1 MQLIEQFV
9 TKINSLSGGNQFIA
23 GAIGAWGLGIATYL
37 ARNVPEMCWDYAR
50 RHLSTEM
57 SVNSSQEIFTA
68 LLEWIEK
75 EGLSHSCRRVKFLD
89 KRHCH
94 QLDSGEIAGSVK
106 TVGYGS
112 HLLWYRGRL
121 LLVELSLQQTPS
133 YADKECI
140 SITKFGRSHQLF
152 HDIMEQLATARAEEM
167 TLCDVYNNGWGYA
180 PRNPKRSFDSV
191 CAEPELIDQLKSA
204 LERFLSREAWYRDLG
219 VPWQFG
225 IMLHGPPG
233 TGKTSIV
240 KAIAAH
246 LDRGIAYI
254 PCARIGVLTE
264 AMSELPR
271 NSILVIEDIDAA
283 PSTHARDEE
292 EKSPQPQII
301 GSDISNI
308 LNALDGVM
316 ARHGRIL
323 IATTN
328 HLDKLDPAL
337 LRPGRIDL
345 CLEVGYIKGPT
356 LERFIRRFFPDC
368 PELPGLAARD
378 ARLTGAQVQNELLQC
393 RNWREAVQRLARS
406 APESEV
412 LDIRCSARTA

>member
-9 TKINSLSGGNQFIA
+9 SKINSLSGGNQFIA
-23 GAIGAWGLGIATYL
+23 GALGAWGLGVATYL

-57 SVNSSQEIFTA
+57 SVNSSQEIFAA

-89 KRHCH
+89 KRHC
-94 QLDSGEIAGSVK
+94 QQVDSDEIAGSVK

-121 LLVELSLQQTPS
+121 LLVELSRQQTQG
-133 YADKECI
+133 YADKETI

-152 HDIMEQLATARAEEM
+152 HDIMEQLATARTEEM
-167 TLCDVYNNGWGYA
+167 TLCDVYNGSWGYA
-180 PRNPKRSFDSV
+180 HRNPKRSFDSV
-191 CAEPELIDQLKSA
+191 CAEQELVDQIKSA
-204 LERFLSREAWYRDLG
+204 LDRFLSREEWYRDLG
-219 VPWQFG
+219 VPWQLG

-233 TGKTSIV
+233 TGKTSLV

-246 LDRGIAYI
+246 LGRGIAYI

-264 AMSELPR
+264 AVASLPR

-283 PSTHARDEE
+283 PSTHARDDEDKE
-292 EKSPQPQII
+292 ARPLV
-301 GSDISNI
+301 GSDIASI

-323 IATTN
+323 VATTN
-328 HLDKLDPAL
+328 HLEKLDPAL

-345 CLEVGYIKGPT
+345 CLEVGYVSGRT
-356 LERFIRRFFPDC
+356 LESFIRRFFPDC
-368 PELPGLAARD
+368 PELPCLEPREAC
-378 ARLTGAQVQNELLQC
+378 LSGAKVQNELLQC
-393 RNWREAVQRLARS
+393 RSWQEAVARLGS
-406 APESEV
+406 PLQEK
-412 LDIRCSARTA
+412 RTA